1 MSLLEMRR
9 KRRSRDLSL
18 VFWPSWAR
26 QFGLPCII
34 VDEKG
39 SELKDQYVL
48 ISDHNNVI

>member
-18 VFWPSWAR
+18 VFWPSWAG
-26 QFGLPCII
+26 QFGLPCIV

-39 SELKDQYVL
+39 SSVKEEYVL
-48 ISDHNNVI
+48 ISYNNYVI